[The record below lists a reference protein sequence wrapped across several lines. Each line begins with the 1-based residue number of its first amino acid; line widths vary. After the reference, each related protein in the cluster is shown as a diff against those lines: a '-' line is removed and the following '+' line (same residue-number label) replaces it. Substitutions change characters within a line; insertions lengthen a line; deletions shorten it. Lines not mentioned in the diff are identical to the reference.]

1 GKRKAGD
8 DFDFKQSARFHP
20 YTITFKKPQ
29 QNEHLISE
37 WKNKNDYILNI
48 TEQDQHNHYFNNNQS
63 FPPLMSASTHH
74 QQQFEE
80 RLISQVI
87 EVEKKVDN
95 IKNVA
100 NELETIIFE
109 TILPAIKAIQECSF
123 INT

>member
-1 GKRKAGD
+1 
-8 DFDFKQSARFHP
+8 
-20 YTITFKKPQ
+20 
-29 QNEHLISE
+29 
-37 WKNKNDYILNI
+37 
-48 TEQDQHNHYFNNNQS
+48 
-63 FPPLMSASTHH
+63 MSASTHH

-100 NELETIIFE
+100 NEFE